1 MITESEV
8 EEIIGRLF
16 GHCLEPL
23 SQISKDTANNEILI
37 DDAGE
42 FHNYDKIVQ
51 AAYDYREEDKPK
63 SPDMILFKKNT
74 VVFVEFKN
82 GKITAR
88 EKDRIKL
95 KAVEGGNIV
104 LHHIVSQEKNGLHFL
119 DTMGLKKSYV
129 LVYNP
134 GKNPFNEI
142 HDRVYGQIARFGLHI
157 YEGTF
162 FNKVKT
168 ISAEAFSQWL
178 GREEKD

>member
-1 MITESEV
+1 MITELEV
-8 EEIIGRLF
+8 EEIISRRF
-16 GHCLEPL
+16 GDCLEPL

-37 DDAGE
+37 NDAGE

-51 AAYDYREEDKPK
+51 AAYEYREEGKPK
-63 SPDMILFKKNT
+63 SPDMILFRKST

-82 GKITAR
+82 GTINSR
-88 EKDRIKL
+88 EKDKIKL

-104 LHHIVSQEKNGLHFL
+104 LHHIVSQEKNDSSFL
-119 DTMGLKKSYV
+119 DIVGLKKSYV

-157 YEGTF
+157 YEGTL

-168 ISAEAFSQWL
+168 ISAGAFSQWL
-178 GREEKD
+178 SREEMD